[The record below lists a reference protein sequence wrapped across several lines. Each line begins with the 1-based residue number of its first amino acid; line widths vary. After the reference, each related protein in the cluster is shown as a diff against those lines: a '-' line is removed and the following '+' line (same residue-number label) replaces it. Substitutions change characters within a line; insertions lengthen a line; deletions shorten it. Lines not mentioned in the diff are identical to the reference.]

1 MDICRERYID
11 AMSEQVW
18 MMVASVDFL
27 PRWLAFANKAELME
41 GDGVGRTQ
49 RVEGPWHPLCS
60 CMVQEVTIFEPAQT
74 LEMRIVEETRSV
86 PALPKMSRETCFTIR
101 LYPEGGGTRVEFAT
115 HQEPAG
121 PLRGLAMRV
130 VGHRMME
137 RHINQSLERL
147 ECLVRGRNVI

>member
-27 PRWLAFANKAELME
+27 PRWLTFADKAELVD

-60 CMVQEVTIFEPAQT
+60 CMVQEVTIYEPART
-74 LEMRIVEETRSV
+74 LEFRIVDETRSV
-86 PALPKMSRETCFTIR
+86 PRLPKMSRETCFRIS
-101 LYPEGGGTRVEFAT
+101 LFPEGGGTLVEFAT
-115 HQEPAG
+115 HHEPAG
-121 PLRGLAMRV
+121 PIRGVAMRL
-130 VGHRMME
+130 VGHRMMA
-137 RHINQSLERL
+137 RHITQSLERL
-147 ECLVRGRNVI
+147 ECLVRGREV